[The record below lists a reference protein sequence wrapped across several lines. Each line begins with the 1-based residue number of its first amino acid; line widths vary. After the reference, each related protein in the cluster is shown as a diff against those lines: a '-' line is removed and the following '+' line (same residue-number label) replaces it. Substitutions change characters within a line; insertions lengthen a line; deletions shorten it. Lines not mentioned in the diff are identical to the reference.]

1 MVRRILACT
10 LPLAAVFFASCLSG
24 DAAIPPRGQLAVA
37 VAPLSLP
44 GITDADYTLTVHN
57 GAGGAGDVV

>member
-1 MVRRILACT
+1 MRAHAVVSLLT
-10 LPLAAVFFASCLSG
+10 LVPFIVAGCGQGEPPA
-24 DAAIPPRGQLAVA
+24 PRGQLAVA